1 MKLFDRTGPTKW
13 ILVLLLVFLGLASVV
28 YNQYLINRIL
38 EQERASVQL
47 WAKALEFNALPIHQ
61 ESSRLLLNVIDQLE
75 SQKATPDSLIQM
87 LEEVEGLR
95 STQNFVTDELILD
108 NRGSFKL
115 PAVLVDDND
124 HPLEY
129 LLLDEKGEQVVEYSF
144 RNVRSTNVETEEKRL
159 AYVQKLKNMNP
170 PIPITVGDGEEAL
183 RQYVYY
189 GESTVVQ
196 ILRYVPAIQIVVIML
211 LFFIGYTSLVSITRM
226 EQSKLWVGMAKEAA
240 HQLGTPIS
248 SLLGWIH
255 LFRDDLSEQSEQH
268 SLLNEIE
275 KDVYRLKG
283 VAERFGKIGSKPE
296 LKPLEIA
303 PVLDGAIKYMERRL
317 PKIAGEVNIKTD
329 LQATGLVELNSELLQ
344 WAVENLMKNA
354 MDALQMTQE
363 SSNNGITIRSYT
375 ESNGMVLE
383 IADTGIGM
391 DAATK
396 KNIFRPGYST
406 KKRGWGLGLNL
417 TKRIVEEYHG
427 GELTVTKSEPGV
439 GTTMQI
445 RLKLV

>member
-13 ILVLLLVFLGLASVV
+13 ILVLLLVLLGLGSVV

-38 EQERASVQL
+38 EQERTSVQL

-61 ESSRLLLNVIDQLE
+61 ESSRLLLNVINELE
-75 SQKATPDSLIQM
+75 SHEAIPDSVIEM
-87 LEEVEGLR
+87 LVEVEGLR
-95 STQNFVTDELILD
+95 SMQNFVTDELILD
-108 NRGSFKL
+108 NRGNFKL

-124 HPLEY
+124 RPLEY
-129 LLLDEKGEQVVEYSF
+129 ILLDEKGEPVVEYSF
-144 RNVRSTNVETEEKRL
+144 RNVRSSNIETEEKRL
-159 AYVQKLKNMNP
+159 AYIQKLKNMNS
-170 PIPITVGDGEEAL
+170 PIPITVGEGEEAF
-183 RQYVYY
+183 RQFVYY
-189 GESTVVQ
+189 GESAVVQ
-196 ILRYVPAIQIVVIML
+196 VLRYVPAIQIFVIML
-211 LFFIGYTSLVSITRM
+211 LFFVGYTSLVSITRM
-226 EQSKLWVGMAKEAA
+226 EQSNLWVGMAKEAA

-255 LFRDDLSEQSEQH
+255 IFRDDLPEQSEQH
-268 SLLNEIE
+268 SLINEIE

-296 LKPLEIA
+296 LQPLEIA
-303 PVLDGAIKYMERRL
+303 SVLDEAIKYMERRL
-317 PKIAGEVNIKTD
+317 PKIAGEVHIKTD
-329 LQATGLVELNSELLQ
+329 MRATGLVKLNPELLQ
-344 WAVENLMKNA
+344 WAIENLMKNA
-354 MDALQMTQE
+354 MDALQIAQD
-363 SSNNGITIRSYT
+363 SSNLGITVRSYLKN
-375 ESNGMVLE
+375 NGLFIEVE
-383 IADTGIGM
+383 DTGIGM

-427 GELTVTKSEPGV
+427 GELTVAKSEPGV

-445 RLKLV
+445 RLNLV

>member
-13 ILVLLLVFLGLASVV
+13 ILVLLLVFLGLGSVV

-75 SQKATPDSLIQM
+75 SQKAIPDSLIQK

-124 HPLEY
+124 RPLEY
-129 LLLDEKGEQVVEYSF
+129 LLLDEKGEPVVEYSF
-144 RNVRSTNVETEEKRL
+144 RNIRSTKVETEEKRL

-226 EQSKLWVGMAKEAA
+226 EQSNLWVGMAKEAA

-255 LFRDDLSEQSEQH
+255 LFRDDLPEQSEQH

-303 PVLDGAIKYMERRL
+303 PVLDEAIKYMERRL
-317 PKIAGEVNIKTD
+317 PKIAGEVSIKTD
-329 LQATGLVELNSELLQ
+329 LQATGLVKLNPELLQ

-363 SSNNGITIRSYT
+363 SSNKGITIRSYT
-375 ESNGMVLE
+375 ASNGIVLE

-427 GELTVTKSEPGV
+427 GELTVTKSELGV

>member
-13 ILVLLLVFLGLASVV
+13 ILVLLLVFLGLGSVV

-75 SQKATPDSLIQM
+75 SQKAIPDSLIQK

-124 HPLEY
+124 RPLEY
-129 LLLDEKGEQVVEYSF
+129 LLLDEKGEPVVEYSF
-144 RNVRSTNVETEEKRL
+144 RNIRSTKVETEEKRL

-226 EQSKLWVGMAKEAA
+226 EQSNLWVGMAKEAA

-255 LFRDDLSEQSEQH
+255 LFRDDLPEQSEQH

-296 LKPLEIA
+296 LKPHEIA
-303 PVLDGAIKYMERRL
+303 PVLDEAIKYMERRL
-317 PKIAGEVNIKTD
+317 PKIAGEVSIKTD
-329 LQATGLVELNSELLQ
+329 LQATGLVKLNPELLQ

-363 SSNNGITIRSYT
+363 SSNKGITVRSYT
-375 ESNGMVLE
+375 ASNGMVLE

-427 GELTVTKSEPGV
+427 GELTVTKSELGV

>member
-13 ILVLLLVFLGLASVV
+13 ILVLLLVFLGLGSVV

-75 SQKATPDSLIQM
+75 SQKAIPDSLIQK

-124 HPLEY
+124 RPFEY
-129 LLLDEKGEQVVEYSF
+129 LLLDEKGEPVVEYSF
-144 RNVRSTNVETEEKRL
+144 RNIRSTKVETEEKRL

-226 EQSKLWVGMAKEAA
+226 EQSNLWVGMAKEAA

-255 LFRDDLSEQSEQH
+255 LFRDDLPEQSEQH

-303 PVLDGAIKYMERRL
+303 PVLDEAIKYMERRL
-317 PKIAGEVNIKTD
+317 PKIAGEVSIKTD
-329 LQATGLVELNSELLQ
+329 LQATGFVKLNPELLQ

-363 SSNNGITIRSYT
+363 SSNKGITVRSYT
-375 ESNGMVLE
+375 ASNGMVLE

-427 GELTVTKSEPGV
+427 GELTVTKSELGV

>member
-13 ILVLLLVFLGLASVV
+13 ILVLLLVFLGLGSVV

-38 EQERASVQL
+38 EQERTSVQL

-75 SQKATPDSLIQM
+75 SQKATPDSLIQI

-144 RNVRSTNVETEEKRL
+144 RNVRSTNVETEEKRV

-226 EQSKLWVGMAKEAA
+226 EQSNLWVGMAKEAA

-329 LQATGLVELNSELLQ
+329 LQATGLVKLNPELLQ

-363 SSNNGITIRSYT
+363 SSNKGITIRSYT
-375 ESNGMVLE
+375 GSNGMVLE

-439 GTTMQI
+439 GTTLQI

>member
-13 ILVLLLVFLGLASVV
+13 ILVLLLVFLGLGSVV

-75 SQKATPDSLIQM
+75 SQKAIPDSLIQK

-124 HPLEY
+124 RPLEY
-129 LLLDEKGEQVVEYSF
+129 LLLDEKGEPVVEYSF
-144 RNVRSTNVETEEKRL
+144 RNIRSTKVETEEKRL

-226 EQSKLWVGMAKEAA
+226 EQSNLWVGMAKEAA

-255 LFRDDLSEQSEQH
+255 LFRDDLPEQSEQH

-303 PVLDGAIKYMERRL
+303 PVLDEAIKYMERRL
-317 PKIAGEVNIKTD
+317 PKIAGEVSIKTD
-329 LQATGLVELNSELLQ
+329 LQATGLVKLNPELLQ

-363 SSNNGITIRSYT
+363 SSNKGITVRSYT
-375 ESNGMVLE
+375 VSNGMVLE

-427 GELTVTKSEPGV
+427 GELTVTKSELGV

>member
-13 ILVLLLVFLGLASVV
+13 ILVLLLVFLGLGSVV

-38 EQERASVQL
+38 EQERSSVQL

-61 ESSRLLLNVIDQLE
+61 ESSRLLLNVIDQLK
-75 SQKATPDSLIQM
+75 SQKAIPDSLILM

-124 HPLEY
+124 RPLEY
-129 LLLDEKGEQVVEYSF
+129 LLLDEKGEPVVEYSF

-196 ILRYVPAIQIVVIML
+196 ILRYVPAIQIVVILL

-226 EQSKLWVGMAKEAA
+226 EQSNLWVGMAKEAA

-255 LFRDDLSEQSEQH
+255 LFRDDLPQQSEQH

-303 PVLDGAIKYMERRL
+303 PVLDEAIKYMERRL

-329 LQATGLVELNSELLQ
+329 LQATGLVKLNPELLQ

-354 MDALQMTQE
+354 MDAIQMTQE
-363 SSNNGITIRSYT
+363 SPNKDITIRSYT
-375 ESNGMVLE
+375 GSNGMVLE

>member
-13 ILVLLLVFLGLASVV
+13 ILVLLLVFLGLGSVV

-75 SQKATPDSLIQM
+75 SQKAIPDSLIQK

-124 HPLEY
+124 RPLEY
-129 LLLDEKGEQVVEYSF
+129 LLLDEKGEPVVEYSF
-144 RNVRSTNVETEEKRL
+144 RNIRSTKVETEEKRL

-196 ILRYVPAIQIVVIML
+196 ILRYVPAIQIVLIML

-226 EQSKLWVGMAKEAA
+226 EQSNLWVGMAKEAA

-255 LFRDDLSEQSEQH
+255 LFRDDLPEQSEQH

-303 PVLDGAIKYMERRL
+303 PVLDEAIKYMERRL
-317 PKIAGEVNIKTD
+317 PKIAGEVSIKTD
-329 LQATGLVELNSELLQ
+329 LQATGLVKLNPELLQ

-363 SSNNGITIRSYT
+363 SSNKGITVRSYT
-375 ESNGMVLE
+375 ASNGMVLE

-427 GELTVTKSEPGV
+427 GELTVTKSELGV

>member
-13 ILVLLLVFLGLASVV
+13 ILVLLLVFLGLGSVV

-38 EQERASVQL
+38 EQERSSVQL

-61 ESSRLLLNVIDQLE
+61 ESSRLLLNVIEQLK
-75 SQKATPDSLIQM
+75 SQKAIPDSLILM

-124 HPLEY
+124 RPLEY
-129 LLLDEKGEQVVEYSF
+129 LLLDEKGEPVVEYSF

-196 ILRYVPAIQIVVIML
+196 ILRYVPAIQIVVILL

-226 EQSKLWVGMAKEAA
+226 EQSNLWVGMAKEAA

-255 LFRDDLSEQSEQH
+255 LFRDDLPEQSEQH

-303 PVLDGAIKYMERRL
+303 PVLDEAIKYMERRL
-317 PKIAGEVNIKTD
+317 PKIAGEVNIITD
-329 LQATGLVELNSELLQ
+329 LQATGLVKLNPELLQ

-363 SSNNGITIRSYT
+363 SPNKDITIRSYT
-375 ESNGMVLE
+375 GSNGIVLE

-445 RLKLV
+445 KLKLV

>member
-13 ILVLLLVFLGLASVV
+13 ILVLLLVFLGLGSVV

-75 SQKATPDSLIQM
+75 SQKAIPDSLIQK

-124 HPLEY
+124 RPLEY
-129 LLLDEKGEQVVEYSF
+129 LLLDEKGEPVVEYSF
-144 RNVRSTNVETEEKRL
+144 RNIRSTKVETEEKRL

-226 EQSKLWVGMAKEAA
+226 EESNLWVGMAKEAA

-255 LFRDDLSEQSEQH
+255 LFRDDLPEQSEQH

-303 PVLDGAIKYMERRL
+303 PVLDEAIKYMERRL
-317 PKIAGEVNIKTD
+317 PKIAGEVSIKTD
-329 LQATGLVELNSELLQ
+329 LQATGLVKLNPELLQ

-363 SSNNGITIRSYT
+363 SSNKGITVRSYT
-375 ESNGMVLE
+375 ASNGMVLE

-427 GELTVTKSEPGV
+427 GELTVTKSELGV

>member
-13 ILVLLLVFLGLASVV
+13 ILVLLLVFLGLDSVV

-226 EQSKLWVGMAKEAA
+226 EQSNLWVGMAKEAA

-375 ESNGMVLE
+375 ESNRMVLE

>member
-13 ILVLLLVFLGLASVV
+13 ILVLLLVFLGLGSVV

-38 EQERASVQL
+38 EQERSSVQL

-61 ESSRLLLNVIDQLE
+61 ESSRLLLNVIDQLK
-75 SQKATPDSLIQM
+75 SQKAIPDSLILM

-124 HPLEY
+124 RPLEY
-129 LLLDEKGEQVVEYSF
+129 LLLDEKGEPVVEYSF

-170 PIPITVGDGEEAL
+170 PIPITVGDGEEAI
-183 RQYVYY
+183 RQFVYY

-196 ILRYVPAIQIVVIML
+196 ILRYVPAIQIVVILL

-226 EQSKLWVGMAKEAA
+226 EQSNLWVGMAKEAA

-255 LFRDDLSEQSEQH
+255 LFRDDLPEQSEQH

-303 PVLDGAIKYMERRL
+303 PVLDEAIKYMERRL

-329 LQATGLVELNSELLQ
+329 LQATGLVKLNPELLQ

-363 SSNNGITIRSYT
+363 SLNKDITIRSYT
-375 ESNGMVLE
+375 GSNGMVLE

>member
-13 ILVLLLVFLGLASVV
+13 ILVLLLVLLGLGSVV

-38 EQERASVQL
+38 EQERTSVKL

-61 ESSRLLLNVIDQLE
+61 ESSRLLLNVINELE
-75 SQKATPDSLIQM
+75 SHEAIPDSVIEM
-87 LEEVEGLR
+87 LVEVEGLR
-95 STQNFVTDELILD
+95 SMQNFVTDELILD
-108 NRGSFKL
+108 NRGNFKL

-124 HPLEY
+124 RPLEY
-129 LLLDEKGEQVVEYSF
+129 ILLDEKGEPVVEYSF
-144 RNVRSTNVETEEKRL
+144 RNVRSSNIETEEKRL
-159 AYVQKLKNMNP
+159 AYIQKLKNMNS
-170 PIPITVGDGEEAL
+170 PIPITVGEGEEAF
-183 RQYVYY
+183 RQFVYY
-189 GESTVVQ
+189 GESAVVQ
-196 ILRYVPAIQIVVIML
+196 VLRYVPAIQIFVIML
-211 LFFIGYTSLVSITRM
+211 LFFVGYTSLVSITRM
-226 EQSKLWVGMAKEAA
+226 EQSNLWVGMAKEAA

-255 LFRDDLSEQSEQH
+255 IFRDDLPEQSEQH
-268 SLLNEIE
+268 SLINEIE

-296 LKPLEIA
+296 LQPLEIA
-303 PVLDGAIKYMERRL
+303 SVLDEAIKYMERRL
-317 PKIAGEVNIKTD
+317 PKIAGEVHIKTD
-329 LQATGLVELNSELLQ
+329 MRATGLVKLNPELLQ
-344 WAVENLMKNA
+344 WAIENLMKNA
-354 MDALQMTQE
+354 MDALQIAQD
-363 SSNNGITIRSYT
+363 SSNLGITVRSYLKN
-375 ESNGMVLE
+375 NGLFIEVE
-383 IADTGIGM
+383 DTGIGM

-427 GELTVTKSEPGV
+427 GELTVAKSEPGV

-445 RLKLV
+445 RLNLV

>member
-13 ILVLLLVFLGLASVV
+13 ILVLLLVFLGLGSVV

-38 EQERASVQL
+38 EQERSSVQL

-61 ESSRLLLNVIDQLE
+61 ESSRLLLNVIEQLK
-75 SQKATPDSLIQM
+75 SQKAIPDSLILM

-124 HPLEY
+124 RPLEY
-129 LLLDEKGEQVVEYSF
+129 LLLDEKGEPVVEYSF

-196 ILRYVPAIQIVVIML
+196 ILRYVPAIQIVVILL

-226 EQSKLWVGMAKEAA
+226 EQSNLWVGMAKEAA

-255 LFRDDLSEQSEQH
+255 LFRDDLPEQSEQH

-303 PVLDGAIKYMERRL
+303 PVLDEAIKYMERRL
-317 PKIAGEVNIKTD
+317 PKIAGEVNIITD
-329 LQATGLVELNSELLQ
+329 LQATGLVKLNPELLQ

-363 SSNNGITIRSYT
+363 SPNKDITIRSYT
-375 ESNGMVLE
+375 GSNGMVLE

>member
-13 ILVLLLVFLGLASVV
+13 ILVLLLVFLGLGSVV

-75 SQKATPDSLIQM
+75 SQKAIPDSLIQK

-124 HPLEY
+124 RPLEY
-129 LLLDEKGEQVVEYSF
+129 LLLDEKGEPVVEYSF
-144 RNVRSTNVETEEKRL
+144 RNIRSTKVETEEKRL

-226 EQSKLWVGMAKEAA
+226 EQSNLWVGMAKEAA

-255 LFRDDLSEQSEQH
+255 LFRDDLPEQSEQH

-303 PVLDGAIKYMERRL
+303 PVLDEAIKYMERRL
-317 PKIAGEVNIKTD
+317 PKIAGEVSIKTD
-329 LQATGLVELNSELLQ
+329 LQATGLVKLNPELLQ

-363 SSNNGITIRSYT
+363 SSNKGITVRSYT
-375 ESNGMVLE
+375 ASNGMVLE

-427 GELTVTKSEPGV
+427 GELTVTKSELGV
-439 GTTMQI
+439 GTTMHI

>member
-13 ILVLLLVFLGLASVV
+13 ILVLLLVFLGLGSVV

-38 EQERASVQL
+38 EQERSSVQL

-61 ESSRLLLNVIDQLE
+61 ESSRLLLNVIEQLK
-75 SQKATPDSLIQM
+75 SQKAIPDSLILM

-124 HPLEY
+124 RPLEY
-129 LLLDEKGEQVVEYSF
+129 LLLDEKGEPVVEYSF

-196 ILRYVPAIQIVVIML
+196 ILRYVPAIQIVVILL

-226 EQSKLWVGMAKEAA
+226 EQSNLWVGMAKEAA

-255 LFRDDLSEQSEQH
+255 LFRDDLPEQSEQH

-303 PVLDGAIKYMERRL
+303 PVLDEAIKYMERRL

-329 LQATGLVELNSELLQ
+329 LQATGLVKLNPELLQ

-363 SSNNGITIRSYT
+363 SPNKDITIRSYT
-375 ESNGMVLE
+375 GSNGMVLE

-439 GTTMQI
+439 GTTIQI

>member
-13 ILVLLLVFLGLASVV
+13 ILVLLLVFLGLGSVV

-38 EQERASVQL
+38 EQERSSVQL

-61 ESSRLLLNVIDQLE
+61 ESSRLLLNVIDQLK
-75 SQKATPDSLIQM
+75 SQKAIPDSLILM

-124 HPLEY
+124 RPLEY
-129 LLLDEKGEQVVEYSF
+129 LLLDEKGEPVVEYSF

-196 ILRYVPAIQIVVIML
+196 ILRYVPAIQIVVILL

-226 EQSKLWVGMAKEAA
+226 EQSNLWVGMAKEAA

-255 LFRDDLSEQSEQH
+255 LFRDDLPEQSEQH

-303 PVLDGAIKYMERRL
+303 PVLDEAIKYMERRL

-329 LQATGLVELNSELLQ
+329 LQATGLVKLNPELLQ

-363 SSNNGITIRSYT
+363 SPNKDITIRSYT
-375 ESNGMVLE
+375 GSNGMVLE

>member
-13 ILVLLLVFLGLASVV
+13 ILVLLLVFLGLGSVV

-38 EQERASVQL
+38 EQERSSVQL

-61 ESSRLLLNVIDQLE
+61 ESSRLLLNVIEQLK
-75 SQKATPDSLIQM
+75 SQKAIPDSLILM

-124 HPLEY
+124 RPLEY
-129 LLLDEKGEQVVEYSF
+129 LLLDEKGEPVVEYSF

-196 ILRYVPAIQIVVIML
+196 ILRYVPAIQIVVILL

-226 EQSKLWVGMAKEAA
+226 EQSNLWVGMAKEAA

-255 LFRDDLSEQSEQH
+255 LFRDDLPEQSEQH

-303 PVLDGAIKYMERRL
+303 PVLDEAIKYMERRL

-329 LQATGLVELNSELLQ
+329 LQATGLVKLNPELLQ

-363 SSNNGITIRSYT
+363 SPNKDITIRSYT
-375 ESNGMVLE
+375 GSNGMVLE

>member
-13 ILVLLLVFLGLASVV
+13 ILVLLLVFLGLGSVV

-38 EQERASVQL
+38 EQERSSVQL

-61 ESSRLLLNVIDQLE
+61 ESSRLLLKVIDQLK
-75 SQKATPDSLIQM
+75 SQKAIPDSLILM

-108 NRGSFKL
+108 SRGSFKL

-124 HPLEY
+124 RPLEY
-129 LLLDEKGEQVVEYSF
+129 LLLDEMGEPVVEYSF

-196 ILRYVPAIQIVVIML
+196 ILRYVPAIQIVVILL

-226 EQSKLWVGMAKEAA
+226 EQSNLWVGMAKEAA

-255 LFRDDLSEQSEQH
+255 LFRDDLPEQSEQH

-303 PVLDGAIKYMERRL
+303 PVLDEAIKYMERRL

-329 LQATGLVELNSELLQ
+329 LQATGLVKLNPELLQ

-363 SSNNGITIRSYT
+363 SPNKDITIRSYT
-375 ESNGMVLE
+375 GSNGMVLE

-427 GELTVTKSEPGV
+427 GELTVTKSELGV

>member
-13 ILVLLLVFLGLASVV
+13 ILVLLLVFLGLGSVV

-75 SQKATPDSLIQM
+75 SQKAIPDSLIQM

-124 HPLEY
+124 RPLEY
-129 LLLDEKGEQVVEYSF
+129 LLLDEKGEPVVEYSF
-144 RNVRSTNVETEEKRL
+144 RNVRSTKVETEEKRL

-196 ILRYVPAIQIVVIML
+196 ILRYVPVIQIVVIML

-226 EQSKLWVGMAKEAA
+226 EQSNLWVGMAKEAA

-255 LFRDDLSEQSEQH
+255 LFRDDLPEQSEQH

-296 LKPLEIA
+296 LKPHEIA
-303 PVLDGAIKYMERRL
+303 PVLDEAIKYMERRL

-329 LQATGLVELNSELLQ
+329 LQATGLVKLNPELLQ

-354 MDALQMTQE
+354 MDALQMTQD
-363 SSNNGITIRSYT
+363 SSNKGITISSYT
-375 ESNGMVLE
+375 ASNGMVLE

-427 GELTVTKSEPGV
+427 GELTVTKSELGV

>member
-13 ILVLLLVFLGLASVV
+13 ILVLLLVFLGLGSVV

-75 SQKATPDSLIQM
+75 SQKGIPDSLIQK

-124 HPLEY
+124 RPLEY
-129 LLLDEKGEQVVEYSF
+129 LLLDEKGEPVVEYSF
-144 RNVRSTNVETEEKRL
+144 RNIRGTKVETEEKRL

-226 EQSKLWVGMAKEAA
+226 EQSNLWVGMAKEAA

-255 LFRDDLSEQSEQH
+255 LFRDDLPEQSEQH

-303 PVLDGAIKYMERRL
+303 PVLDEAIKYMERRL
-317 PKIAGEVNIKTD
+317 PKIAGEVSIKTD
-329 LQATGLVELNSELLQ
+329 LQATGLVKLNPELLQ

-363 SSNNGITIRSYT
+363 SSNKGITIRSYIG
-375 ESNGMVLE
+375 SSGMVLE
-383 IADTGIGM
+383 IADTGVGM
-391 DAATK
+391 DATTK

-427 GELTVTKSEPGV
+427 GELAVIKSEPGV

-445 RLKLV
+445 KLNLV

>member
-13 ILVLLLVFLGLASVV
+13 ILVLLLVFLGLGSVV

-75 SQKATPDSLIQM
+75 SQKAIPDSLIQK

-124 HPLEY
+124 RPFEY
-129 LLLDEKGEQVVEYSF
+129 LLLDEKGEPVVEYSF
-144 RNVRSTNVETEEKRL
+144 RNIRSTKVETEEKRL

-226 EQSKLWVGMAKEAA
+226 EQSNLWVGMAKEAA

-303 PVLDGAIKYMERRL
+303 PVLDEAIKYMERRL
-317 PKIAGEVNIKTD
+317 PKIAGEVSIKTD
-329 LQATGLVELNSELLQ
+329 LQATGLVKLNPELLQ

-363 SSNNGITIRSYT
+363 SSNKGITVRSYT
-375 ESNGMVLE
+375 ASNGMVLE

-427 GELTVTKSEPGV
+427 GELTVTKSELGV

>member
-13 ILVLLLVFLGLASVV
+13 ILVLLLVFLGLGSVV

-75 SQKATPDSLIQM
+75 SQKAIPDSLIQK

-124 HPLEY
+124 RPFEY
-129 LLLDEKGEQVVEYSF
+129 LLLDEKGEPVVEYSF
-144 RNVRSTNVETEEKRL
+144 RNIRSTKVETEEKRL

-226 EQSKLWVGMAKEAA
+226 EQSNLWVGMAKEAA

-255 LFRDDLSEQSEQH
+255 LFRDDLPEQSEQH

-303 PVLDGAIKYMERRL
+303 PVLDEAIKYMERRL
-317 PKIAGEVNIKTD
+317 PKIAGEVSIKTD
-329 LQATGLVELNSELLQ
+329 LQATGLVKLNPELLQ

-363 SSNNGITIRSYT
+363 SSNKGITVRSYT
-375 ESNGMVLE
+375 ANNGMVLE

-427 GELTVTKSEPGV
+427 GELTVTKSELGV

>member
-13 ILVLLLVFLGLASVV
+13 ILVLLLVFLGLGSVV

-38 EQERASVQL
+38 EQERSSVQL

-61 ESSRLLLNVIDQLE
+61 ESSRLLLNVIDQLK
-75 SQKATPDSLIQM
+75 SQKAIPDSLILM

-124 HPLEY
+124 RPLEY
-129 LLLDEKGEQVVEYSF
+129 LLLDEKGEPVVEYSF
-144 RNVRSTNVETEEKRL
+144 RNVLSTNVETEEKRL
-159 AYVQKLKNMNP
+159 AYVQKLKNTNP

-196 ILRYVPAIQIVVIML
+196 ILRYVPAIQIVVILL

-226 EQSKLWVGMAKEAA
+226 EQSNLWVGMAKEAA

-255 LFRDDLSEQSEQH
+255 LFRDDLPEQSEQH

-303 PVLDGAIKYMERRL
+303 PVLDEAIKYMERRL

-329 LQATGLVELNSELLQ
+329 LQATGLVKLNPELLQ

-363 SSNNGITIRSYT
+363 SPNKDITIRSYT
-375 ESNGMVLE
+375 GSNGMVLE

>member
-13 ILVLLLVFLGLASVV
+13 ILVLLLVFLGLGSVV

-38 EQERASVQL
+38 EQERSSVQL

-61 ESSRLLLNVIDQLE
+61 ESSRLLLNVIDQLK
-75 SQKATPDSLIQM
+75 SQKAIPDSLILM

-124 HPLEY
+124 RPLEY
-129 LLLDEKGEQVVEYSF
+129 LLLDEKGEPVVEYSF

-196 ILRYVPAIQIVVIML
+196 ILRYVPAIQIVVILL

-226 EQSKLWVGMAKEAA
+226 EQSNLWVGMAKEAA

-255 LFRDDLSEQSEQH
+255 LFRDDLPEQSEQH

-303 PVLDGAIKYMERRL
+303 PVLDEAIKYMERRL

-329 LQATGLVELNSELLQ
+329 LQATGLVKLNPELLQ

-354 MDALQMTQE
+354 MDAIQMTQE
-363 SSNNGITIRSYT
+363 SPNKDITIRSYT
-375 ESNGMVLE
+375 GSNGMVLE

>member
-13 ILVLLLVFLGLASVV
+13 ILVLLLVFLGLGSVV

-38 EQERASVQL
+38 EQERSSVQL

-61 ESSRLLLNVIDQLE
+61 ESSRLLLKVIDQLK
-75 SQKATPDSLIQM
+75 SQKAIPDSLILM

-124 HPLEY
+124 RPLEY
-129 LLLDEKGEQVVEYSF
+129 LLLDEKGEPVVEYSF

-170 PIPITVGDGEEAL
+170 PIPITVGDGEEAI
-183 RQYVYY
+183 RQFVYY

-196 ILRYVPAIQIVVIML
+196 ILRYVPAIQIVVILL

-226 EQSKLWVGMAKEAA
+226 EQSNLWVGMAKEAA

-255 LFRDDLSEQSEQH
+255 LFRDDLPQQSEQH

-303 PVLDGAIKYMERRL
+303 PVLDEAIKYMERRL

-329 LQATGLVELNSELLQ
+329 LQATGLVKLNPELLQ

-363 SSNNGITIRSYT
+363 SPNKDITIRSYT
-375 ESNGMVLE
+375 GSNGMVLE

>member
-13 ILVLLLVFLGLASVV
+13 ILVLLLVFLGLGSVV

-38 EQERASVQL
+38 EQEKSSVQL

-61 ESSRLLLNVIDQLE
+61 ESSRLLLNVIDQLK
-75 SQKATPDSLIQM
+75 SQKAIPDSLILM

-108 NRGSFKL
+108 SRGSFKL

-124 HPLEY
+124 RPLEY
-129 LLLDEKGEQVVEYSF
+129 LLLDEMGEPVVEYSF

-196 ILRYVPAIQIVVIML
+196 ILRYVPAIQIVVILL

-226 EQSKLWVGMAKEAA
+226 EQSNLWVGMAKEAA

-255 LFRDDLSEQSEQH
+255 LFRDDLPEQSEQH

-303 PVLDGAIKYMERRL
+303 PVLDEAIKYMERRL

-329 LQATGLVELNSELLQ
+329 LQATGLVKLNPELLQ

-363 SSNNGITIRSYT
+363 SPNKDITIRSYT
-375 ESNGMVLE
+375 GSNGMVLE

-427 GELTVTKSEPGV
+427 GELTVTKSELGV

>member
-13 ILVLLLVFLGLASVV
+13 ILVLLLVFLGLGSVV

-47 WAKALEFNALPIHQ
+47 WAKALEFNALAIHQ

-75 SQKATPDSLIQM
+75 SQKGIPDSLIQK

-95 STQNFVTDELILD
+95 NTQNFVTDELILD

-124 HPLEY
+124 RPLEY
-129 LLLDEKGEQVVEYSF
+129 LLLDEKGEPVVEYSF
-144 RNVRSTNVETEEKRL
+144 RNIRSTKVETEEKRL

-226 EQSKLWVGMAKEAA
+226 EQSNLWVGMAKEAA

-255 LFRDDLSEQSEQH
+255 LFRDDLPEQSEQH

-303 PVLDGAIKYMERRL
+303 PVLDEAIKYMERRL
-317 PKIAGEVNIKTD
+317 PKIAGEVSIKTD
-329 LQATGLVELNSELLQ
+329 LQATGLVKLNPELLQ

-363 SSNNGITIRSYT
+363 SSNKGITIRSYT
-375 ESNGMVLE
+375 ASNGMVLE

-396 KNIFRPGYST
+396 KNIFKPGYST

>member
-13 ILVLLLVFLGLASVV
+13 ILVLLLVFLGLGSVV

-38 EQERASVQL
+38 EQERSSVQL

-61 ESSRLLLNVIDQLE
+61 ESSRLLLNVIDQLK
-75 SQKATPDSLIQM
+75 SQKAIPDSLILM

-124 HPLEY
+124 RPLEY
-129 LLLDEKGEQVVEYSF
+129 LLLDEKGEPVVEYSF

-159 AYVQKLKNMNP
+159 AYVQKLKNTNP

-196 ILRYVPAIQIVVIML
+196 ILRYVPAIQIVVILL

-226 EQSKLWVGMAKEAA
+226 EQSNLWVGMAKEAA

-255 LFRDDLSEQSEQH
+255 LFRDDLPEQSEQH

-303 PVLDGAIKYMERRL
+303 PVLDEAIKYMERRL

-329 LQATGLVELNSELLQ
+329 LQATGLVKLNPELLQ

-363 SSNNGITIRSYT
+363 SPNKDITIRSYT
-375 ESNGMVLE
+375 GSNGMVLE

>member
-13 ILVLLLVFLGLASVV
+13 ILVLLLVFLGLGSVV

-75 SQKATPDSLIQM
+75 SQKAIPDSLIQK

-124 HPLEY
+124 RPLEY
-129 LLLDEKGEQVVEYSF
+129 LLLDEKGEPVVEYSF
-144 RNVRSTNVETEEKRL
+144 RNIRSTKVETEEKRL

-226 EQSKLWVGMAKEAA
+226 EQSNLWVGMAKEAA

-255 LFRDDLSEQSEQH
+255 LFRDDLPEQSEQH

-303 PVLDGAIKYMERRL
+303 PVLDEAIKYMERRL
-317 PKIAGEVNIKTD
+317 PKIAGEVGIKTD
-329 LQATGLVELNSELLQ
+329 LQATGLVKLNPELLQ

-363 SSNNGITIRSYT
+363 SSNKGITVRSYT
-375 ESNGMVLE
+375 ASNGMVLE

-427 GELTVTKSEPGV
+427 GELTVTKSELGV